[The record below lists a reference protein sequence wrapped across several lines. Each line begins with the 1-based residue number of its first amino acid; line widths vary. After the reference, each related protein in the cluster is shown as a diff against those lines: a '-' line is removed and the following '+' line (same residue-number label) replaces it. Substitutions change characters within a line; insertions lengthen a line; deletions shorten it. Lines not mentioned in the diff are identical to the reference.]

1 LNVSI
6 DPEKKDRTLMG
17 QVDTFPN
24 YLQRLKQGQYTLT
37 EVARH
42 TIPTKLI
49 EVAENAKRSAMGDAI
64 NPYA

>member
-1 LNVSI
+1 V
-6 DPEKKDRTLMG
+6 G

-24 YLQRLKQGQYTLT
+24 YLQRLKQGQNALA
-37 EVARH
+37 EESRH